1 MILKPDCLGVDRMSH
16 PPGLEPH
23 TSRAEVGNA
32 YHSATRS
39 TVDTD
44 SLCVKKS
51 HLEFQGGGR
60 VVRWCWVNFQC
71 RCVLQFGLQ

>member
-32 YHSATRS
+32 YYSATRI
-39 TVDTD
+39 
-44 SLCVKKS
+44 L
-51 HLEFQGGGR
+51 LEVTWQIRGR
-60 VVRWCWVNFQC
+60 VVADI
-71 RCVLQFGLQ
+71 